1 MTNKTKGKPGEIFL
15 CVKCSKNIKED
26 NIECES
32 CLKWEHRF
40 CLGIFK
46 EEYEVLRSDL
56 LTNIMF
62 FCGVCRLKVRLTLKF
77 FNDIEEKQKMVGE
90 MVKPIEEKLKSLN
103 TKISQSPNQS
113 NTLDASSVPSQ
124 NDRPTTVEA
133 ESRPSAPKS
142 TPSVM
147 MGILP
152 AGECKFNLVIYGI
165 AVCPK
170 ATPDLIDKNQ
180 TWQTV

>member
-1 MTNKTKGKPGEIFL
+1 
-15 CVKCSKNIKED
+15 
-26 NIECES
+26 
-32 CLKWEHRF
+32 
-40 CLGIFK
+40 
-46 EEYEVLRSDL
+46 
-56 LTNIMF
+56 
-62 FCGVCRLKVRLTLKF
+62 
-77 FNDIEEKQKMVGE
+77 MVGE

-133 ESRPSAPKS
+133 ESRPSAPKP

-152 AGECKFNLVIYGI
+152 GECKFNLVIYGI

-170 ATPDLIDKNQ
+170 ATPDLIDKNR